1 MPWRFDDQKNHE
13 FLIEVFRQIANEIP
27 NAKLLLVGDGKLRE
41 KIETKINKCGIAD
54 RVLIL
59 GNREDV
65 AMLYSCMDLFVLPSL
80 FEGLGIV
87 LIEAQANGLHSVAS
101 ENVPQEVNHGDAIK
115 FVELSKKKWIE
126 EILME
131 YKQSRKRQRTN
142 YVDYLKK
149 DGYDIHMAACELEK
163 KYQELVWK

>member
-1 MPWRFDDQKNHE
+1 MGRFDDQKNHE

-163 KYQELVWK
+163 KYQELVCK

>member
-1 MPWRFDDQKNHE
+1 M
-13 FLIEVFRQIANEIP
+13 A
-27 NAKLLLVGDGKLRE
+27 
-41 KIETKINKCGIAD
+41 
-54 RVLIL
+54 
-59 GNREDV
+59 
-65 AMLYSCMDLFVLPSL
+65 
-80 FEGLGIV
+80 
-87 LIEAQANGLHSVAS
+87 
-101 ENVPQEVNHGDAIK
+101 QEVNHGDAIK

>member
-1 MPWRFDDQKNHE
+1 MGRFDDQKNHE

>member
-1 MPWRFDDQKNHE
+1 M
-13 FLIEVFRQIANEIP
+13 IEVFRQIANEIP